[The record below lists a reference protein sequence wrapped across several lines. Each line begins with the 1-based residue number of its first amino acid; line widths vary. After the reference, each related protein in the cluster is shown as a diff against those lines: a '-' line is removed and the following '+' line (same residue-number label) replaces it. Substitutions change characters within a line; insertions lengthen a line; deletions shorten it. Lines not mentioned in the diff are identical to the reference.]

1 MLRVVL
7 TTTSVARFLSLAMA
21 AAVSLVSPPKA
32 GTTIARGCAVPLDAR
47 ARVRLQAAEEAKRLD
62 ALSKARMRDYERA
75 KRTKVEAERR
85 LELGRRTLDDRRR
98 HAARQAREVEREN
111 ERLHRAVARSKAI
124 FATREEID
132 ALQGRL

>member
-1 MLRVVL
+1 
-7 TTTSVARFLSLAMA
+7 MA

-32 GTTIARGCAVPLDAR
+32 DAR
-47 ARVRLQAAEEAKRLD
+47 ARVRLLAAEETKRLD

-98 HAARQAREVEREN
+98 HAARHAREVEREN
-111 ERLHRAVARSKAI
+111 ERLHRAVARSKAV